1 MKRALAATLTFVLV
15 MVCAGMAH
23 AQGLQTGQLQGTV
36 NDSGGLVLPGVNVSV
51 TSSALQGT
59 RDAVTDANGNYVIRG
74 LPAGEYTVRF
84 ELSSFKTQ
92 EQKATIELGQPKEVN
107 ATLAVAGVS
116 ESVQVTADNIASAV
130 TTTTGGTNIS
140 ATEVNALPLGR
151 TLQNIALLSPGLSG
165 NTPNSGQLAIS
176 GSFAYDNTFL
186 VDGVDVNDNLF
197 GNANALYIEDAV
209 EQTQILTSGISAEYG
224 RFSGGVVNAITK
236 SGGDIFSGSYR
247 MNLTND
253 NWTKQTPFE
262 VERDQPRLD
271 KVNRSQEFT
280 VGGPILHSKVWFFGA
295 FRLENQD
302 TLLSLAQ
309 TGVQQRQTDDNK
321 RGEIKITAT
330 PWQNH
335 TVWGSYLKVSEDA
348 VRPAFDSPDLAT
360 IDPLTFETPSFP
372 NDGVAIG
379 YRGVLSTRMFA
390 DVRYS
395 EKKFG
400 FRNIGGTSTNIV
412 DSPFVTLTQAQL
424 GVYNAPYFDATDPED
439 RDNWQVAGNLSYY
452 LTTGRAGSHD
462 FKGGL
467 EVYQTRH
474 TGGNSQSASNYV
486 FDADYAT
493 DAAGEPVYDSNNRL
507 IPVFTPNETLIENWL
522 ATRGAEQKIRTTSL
536 YAQDQWKAGRHFT
549 FNLGLRYEHVRSDST
564 GGIIGV
570 DTDTVVP
577 RLAATYDPK
586 GDGRYVL
593 QATYGHYA
601 GKYSES
607 QFGNNTNVGNPDQII
622 GVYSG
627 PAGQGRDFAPGFNP
641 ANYETVQGTFP
652 TANVFFDKGLSSP
665 ITKEFTLQAGAQLN
679 PKTYAKVVYTHR
691 SMSNFVE
698 DFIDTTTGQTDVVKN
713 GIDFGDFDNRVYR
726 NSDIPQRK
734 YDGLYFQGQYRI
746 NERWLVEGN
755 WTVQVKNEG
764 NFEGE
769 AANTPAVSSNFGNYP
784 EILTAARN
792 FPIGNLA
799 QFQRNR
805 MRLWTIYTV
814 PFGRFGSVDAGVIWR
829 YDSPRSFSLA
839 ATGQPLTDIQE
850 EVLKAFGYASAPSS
864 QTIFF
869 GDRGTGRFKGAN
881 QFDLSLSY
889 GIPVFKTLRPWLKA
903 EIVNLF
909 NEQTLGAG
917 ISGFRT
923 TVQPD
928 FNGPVD
934 NLGLPLNFTQAPTF
948 GNALNANSY
957 PIPRT
962 FRMAFGVRF

>member
-15 MVCAGMAH
+15 MACAGMAR

-36 NDSGGLVLPGVNVSV
+36 NDSGGLVLPGVTVSV
-51 TSSALQGT
+51 TSPALQG
-59 RDAVTDANGNYVIRG
+59 RRAAVSDANGNYVIRG
-74 LPAGEYTVRF
+74 LPAGDYTVRF
-84 ELSSFKTQ
+84 ELDSFKTQ
-92 EQKATIELGQPKEVN
+92 EQKATVELGQPKEVN

-197 GNANALYIEDAV
+197 GNANSLYIEDAV

-236 SGGDIFSGSYR
+236 SGGDLFSGSYR
-247 MNLTND
+247 LNLTND

-271 KVNRSQEFT
+271 KLNHSQEFT
-280 VGGPILHSKVWFFGA
+280 VGGPILRSKVWFFGA
-295 FRLENQD
+295 LRLEKQD

-360 IDPLTFETPSFP
+360 IDPLTFESPSFP

-379 YRGVLSTRMFA
+379 YRGVLGTRMFA
-390 DVRYS
+390 DLRYS

-400 FRNIGGTSTNIV
+400 FRNIGGTGTNIV

-452 LTTGRAGSHD
+452 LTTAGTGSHD
-462 FKGGL
+462 FKGGV
-467 EVYQTRH
+467 EVFQTRH

-493 DAAGEPVYDSNNRL
+493 DAAGNPVYDSNNRL
-507 IPVFTPNETLIENWL
+507 IPVFTPDATLIENWL
-522 ATRGAEQKIRTTSL
+522 AVRGAEQKIRTTSL
-536 YAQDQWKAGRHFT
+536 YVQDQWKAGRHFT
-549 FNLGLRYEHVRSDST
+549 FNLGVRYEHVRSDST
-564 GGIIGV
+564 GGIVGV

-622 GVYSG
+622 GIYKG
-627 PAGQGRDFAPGFNP
+627 PAGQGRDFAPGFDP
-641 ANYETVQGTFP
+641 ANYDTLQGTFP

-665 ITKEFTLQAGAQLN
+665 VTKEFTLQAGAQLN

-691 SMSNFVE
+691 DMANFVE

-713 GIDFGDFDNRVYR
+713 GTDFGNFDNRVYR
-726 NSDIPQRK
+726 NSDIPQRT

-746 NERWLVEGN
+746 NDRWLVEGN

-769 AANTPAVSSNFGNYP
+769 AANTPAVSSTFGNYP

-792 FPIGNLA
+792 FPIGNLSS
-799 QFQRNR
+799 FQRNR

-829 YDSPRSFSLA
+829 YDSPRSYSLA
-839 ATGQPLTDIQE
+839 ATGQSLTDIQDA
-850 EVLKAFGYASAPSS
+850 VLKAFGYASEPSS

-869 GDRGTGRFKGAN
+869 GDRGTGRFEGSH

-928 FNGPVD
+928 FNGQLD
-934 NLGLPLNFTQAPTF
+934 SLGLPLNFTKAPTF